1 MLATREV
8 GRPSEP
14 VHRVWFYHQRDVPR
28 RVDDFDMGGVML
40 DLADLK
46 EQKVD
51 LVERRSFSPEFEK
64 TVGSDLIQIF

>member
-1 MLATREV
+1 
-8 GRPSEP
+8 
-14 VHRVWFYHQRDVPR
+14 
-28 RVDDFDMGGVML
+28 ML
-40 DLADLK
+40 DLADLL